1 MDNKN
6 QIIEDAIRA
15 FTQNRTEEQL
25 ADTLSVFRQNLDKEL
40 IVSVVQSGE
49 GLTLSPV
56 RTSNGKQWFT
66 VFTSFDEQLKGKAQ
80 VQSMFSA
87 SLEKVFKVALESDN
101 IDGVIINPYGNSI
114 FLERPILQVVLG
126 KAR

>member
-87 SLEKVFKVALESDN
+87 SLEKVFKVSLESDN

-114 FLERPILQVVLG
+114 SLERPILQVVLG

>member
-1 MDNKN
+1 MENKN
-6 QIIEDAIRA
+6 QIIEDAIKA

-40 IVSVVQSGE
+40 IVSVTQEGE
-49 GLTLSPV
+49 GLTLKSV

-66 VFTSFDEQLKGKAQ
+66 VFTSLDEQLKGKGQ

-87 SLEKVFKVALESDN
+87 SLEKIFRVTLESDN
-101 IDGVIINPYGNSI
+101 IDGVIINPYGGSI
-114 FLERPILQVVLG
+114 SLERPILQVVLG
-126 KAR
+126 KKR

>member
-1 MDNKN
+1 MENKN
-6 QIIEDAIRA
+6 QIIEDAIKA

-40 IVSVVQSGE
+40 IVSVTQEGE
-49 GLTLSPV
+49 GLTLKSV

-66 VFTSFDEQLKGKAQ
+66 VFTSLDEQLKGKGQ

-87 SLEKVFKVALESDN
+87 SLEKIFKVTLESDN
-101 IDGVIINPYGNSI
+101 IDGVIINPYGGFIS
-114 FLERPILQVVLG
+114 LERPILQVVLG
-126 KAR
+126 KKR